1 MYDALLETMDE
12 LSMLLRASNAGALVF
27 ATAIGNDV
35 HALLSRL
42 ISSVASENRT
52 AFANS
57 LAEQLKGIIVQ
68 HLIPIVQNQG
78 QVLAVEAT
86 KMTSTMANMLRR
98 GEIAQLAAA
107 ISSQGSQ
114 GISLDDSLQKCV
126 ESGYID
132 GAEAWMRAND
142 SRRFASYRPAN

>member
-1 MYDALLETMDE
+1 
-12 LSMLLRASNAGALVF
+12 MLLRASNAGALVF
-27 ATAIGNDV
+27 ATAIGNNV

-42 ISSVASENRT
+42 ISSVSAENRT

-78 QVLAVEAT
+78 QVLAVEAA

-107 ISSQGSQ
+107 ISSQGNQ
-114 GISLDDSLQKCV
+114 GISLDDSL
-126 ESGYID
+126 
-132 GAEAWMRAND
+132 RLH
-142 SRRFASYRPAN
+142 